1 MHVDVFVA
9 FHVEAP
15 FFQLG
20 NRSGALPARGDRA
33 HLDDR
38 AARASSFPAPADPEA
53 MLAFVYGPRWRV
65 PDPSFHFADPLG
77 GRAPARRLAAGL
89 PRASSRAGTATG
101 PPRTPARCHTGVV
114 LRALGRARGCRW
126 STPVADLGCGNG
138 RDAWFFAKRRREVRS
153 FDCSPEARVR
163 TRRLLR
169 RKGAPHDVRR
179 LQLNE
184 LRTVLAE
191 GLLLRGSTLYARQ
204 LLDSVDDEARRNLWR
219 LARLAGGEVFVEF
232 ASGRA
237 RPPDVPGLQRALD
250 ADSVVAEA
258 AAAGGRL
265 LEREDIDGT
274 DLNDRPGLPV
284 SRLQLDFT
292 EDHDE

>member
-1 MHVDVFVA
+1 
-9 FHVEAP
+9 
-15 FFQLG
+15 
-20 NRSGALPARGDRA
+20 
-33 HLDDR
+33 
-38 AARASSFPAPADPEA
+38 

-65 PDPSFHFADPLG
+65 PDPSFRYDRP
-77 GRAPARRLAAGL
+77 GRRGAPARRLAARLPERAAALEPLLDLPGRPFGATPGL
-89 PRASSRAGTATG
+89 
-101 PPRTPARCHTGVV
+101 V
-114 LRALGRARGCRW
+114 LRALGRRRGCRLV
-126 STPVADLGCGNG
+126 TPVADLGCGNG
-138 RDAWFFAKRRREVRS
+138 RDSWFFAKRRREVRS

-163 TRRLLR
+163 TRKLLR

-219 LARLAGGEVFVEF
+219 LGRLAGGEVFLEF

-265 LEREDIDGT
+265 LERKDTDGS
-274 DLNDRPGLPV
+274 DLDDRPGLPV
-284 SRLQLDFT
+284 TRLQLDIT
-292 EDHDE
+292 EHHDG